1 MRKRM
6 RYKYFMI
13 LITED
18 ELQLSEIADKSIKF
32 KVPDNMLKLWLV
44 DARVDTRKYED
55 IKQSEGVR
63 ATAER

>member
-18 ELQLSEIADKSIKF
+18 ELQLSEIADKSIKL

>member
-18 ELQLSEIADKSIKF
+18 ELQLSEIADKSIKL

-63 ATAER
+63 AAAER

>member
-13 LITED
+13 PITED
-18 ELQLSEIADKSIKF
+18 ELQLSEIADKSIKL

>member
-18 ELQLSEIADKSIKF
+18 ELQLSEIADKSIKL
-32 KVPDNMLKLWLV
+32 KVPDKMLKLWLV